1 LTRGVPLCGANREA
15 MVGRRPK
22 PRVNGRKLGMVI
34 DMSPLLAQMNVLQV
48 ALPLVGSVLLSYG
61 IYQVVIETR
70 KGERKKVL
78 DRLRGET
85 ARARKSEA
93 VSILKRDHL
102 ADNAGTLI
110 QLTFGKLSFVPRLQ
124 LMLDQ
129 ADLAWSAT
137 KMLANLFAAGLIFA
151 AGLVLLGVT
160 VLAAVGVF
168 ISVILLPIFY
178 VSFRRKRRMKKLV
191 NQLPDVFEMMAQAL
205 RAGHSLAS
213 AIHLIQEQMS
223 DPIASEFGRVF
234 HEQNLGLKI
243 EDALLD
249 MAERVDSLDVRM
261 FVTAVLIQR
270 TTGGDLAEILDK
282 IGGVIRGR
290 IELFGQVQSLTSE
303 GRLSGWVLFAL
314 PIIVFGAT
322 VKLNYSYA
330 SMLWTHPTGKILL
343 AVAIGMQL
351 MGLAMIR
358 WIVNIKV

>member
-1 LTRGVPLCGANREA
+1 
-15 MVGRRPK
+15 
-22 PRVNGRKLGMVI
+22 
-34 DMSPLLAQMNVLQV
+34 MSPMLAEMNLLQII
-48 ALPLVGSVLLSYG
+48 LPLIGSVMLSYG
-61 IYQVVIETR
+61 IFQVVVETR

-85 ARARKSEA
+85 ARAKKVEA
-93 VSILKRDHL
+93 VSILKRDHS
-102 ADNAGTLI
+102 AEDAGAMI
-110 QLTFGKLSFVPRLQ
+110 QRTFGKLAFIPRLQ
-124 LMLDQ
+124 TMLDQ
-129 ADLAWSAT
+129 ADLPWSAT
-137 KMLANLFAAGLIFA
+137 KMLANLFAAGMIFS
-151 AGLVLLGVT
+151 AGLLLLDFS

-168 ISVILLPIFY
+168 VTVMLLPVMY

-191 NQLPDVFEMMAQAL
+191 NQLPDVFEMMSQAL

-213 AIHLIQEQMS
+213 AIHLIQEQMP
-223 DPIASEFGRVF
+223 DPISSEFGRVF
-234 HEQNLGLKI
+234 HEQNLGLKV
-243 EDALLD
+243 EDALLA
-249 MAERVDSLDVRM
+249 MADRVDSLDVRM

-282 IGGVIRGR
+282 IGGVVRGR

-322 VKLNYSYA
+322 VKLNYGYA

>member
-1 LTRGVPLCGANREA
+1 MT
-15 MVGRRPK
+15 
-22 PRVNGRKLGMVI
+22 
-34 DMSPLLAQMNVLQV
+34 PLLAETVLLQI
-48 ALPLVGSVLLSYG
+48 ALPLVGSVMLSYG
-61 IYQVVIETR
+61 IYQVIVESR
-70 KGERKKVL
+70 KGERKNVL

-85 ARARKSEA
+85 QRAKKAENL
-93 VSILKRDHL
+93 SILKRDHL
-102 ADNAGTLI
+102 TENPGTMI
-110 QLTFGKLSFVPRLQ
+110 QSTFGKLAFIPKLQ
-124 LMLDQ
+124 TMLDQ
-129 ADLAWSAT
+129 ANLAWSAP
-137 KMLANLFAAGLIFA
+137 KMLANLFAAGMIMA
-151 AGLVLLGVT
+151 AGLILLDFS
-160 VLAAVGVF
+160 VLAAVGMFVT
-168 ISVILLPIFY
+168 IIMLPIFY
-178 VSFRRKRRMKKLV
+178 VSFRRKMRMKKLV
-191 NQLPDVFEMMAQAL
+191 NQLPDVFEMMSQAL

-213 AIHLIQEQMS
+213 AIHLVHEQMP
-223 DPIASEFGRVF
+223 DPIGTEFGRVF

-243 EDALLD
+243 EDALLA
-249 MAERVDSLDVRM
+249 MADRVDSLDVRM

-270 TTGGDLAEILDK
+270 TTGGDLAEVLDK

-322 VKLNYSYA
+322 VKLNYAYA